1 MLDMVKP
8 RVEGKITLSDLKA
21 CKMTPLFFD
30 TFFNLE
36 KYLEHEQK
44 DPFANVKVL
53 YVIISVETLRR
64 NLKHDVTS
72 HFLNVTLRHTIR
84 CTSVLSCLIVAPW
97 NIEWNWH
104 YYRMHF

>member
-8 RVEGKITLSDLKA
+8 RQEGKISLTDLKA

-44 DPFANVKVL
+44 DPFANVKVRSPVL
-53 YVIISVETLRR
+53 CTDCATFRNGVEL
-64 NLKHDVTS
+64 
-72 HFLNVTLRHTIR
+72 
-84 CTSVLSCLIVAPW
+84 
-97 NIEWNWH
+97 
-104 YYRMHF
+104 

>member
-8 RVEGKITLSDLKA
+8 KEEGKITLSDLKN

-44 DPFANVKVL
+44 DPFANVRVSMGQLLVL
-53 YVIISVETLRR
+53 TKEFII
-64 NLKHDVTS
+64 K
-72 HFLNVTLRHTIR
+72 FAKKKIP
-84 CTSVLSCLIVAPW
+84 CL
-97 NIEWNWH
+97 
-104 YYRMHF
+104 F

>member
-1 MLDMVKP
+1 MLDIVKP

-44 DPFANVKVL
+44 DPFANVKVR
-53 YVIISVETLRR
+53 YVIILKATLR
-64 NLKHDVTS
+64 LTS
-72 HFLNVTLRHTIR
+72 K
-84 CTSVLSCLIVAPW
+84 CDA
-97 NIEWNWH
+97 
-104 YYRMHF
+104 M